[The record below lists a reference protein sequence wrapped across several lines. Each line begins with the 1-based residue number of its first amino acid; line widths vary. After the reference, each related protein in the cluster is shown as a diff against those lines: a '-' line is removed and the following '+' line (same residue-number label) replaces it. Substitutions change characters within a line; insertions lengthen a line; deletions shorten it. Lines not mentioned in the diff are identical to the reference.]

1 MNEKEKVNKVLKN
14 KHTNLYANME
24 PSLELALA
32 QIEIEPQ
39 PAMPVD
45 IEGIAAGKYAIV
57 LYTRPCCT
65 IENFLTKPES
75 ERPYG
80 AASFIDLIPIEEY
93 HAATDRAKL
102 GELIGF
108 DLFACLKAC
117 EKVELENGLRENG
130 FIN

>member
-1 MNEKEKVNKVLKN
+1 
-14 KHTNLYANME
+14 ME

-32 QIEIEPQ
+32 QIKTEPQ
-39 PAMPVD
+39 PAVPVD
-45 IEGIAAGKYAIV
+45 IEGIAAGKFAIV

-65 IENFLTKPES
+65 VENFLTKPES

-80 AASFIDLIPIEEY
+80 EASFVDLIPIEEY
-93 HAATDRAKL
+93 RAATDRAKL

-108 DLFACLKAC
+108 DLSACLMAC
-117 EKVELENGLRENG
+117 KKVELENGLRENE